1 MAIGAVVIFAVCYAI
16 YMDWRSDKL
25 ESQLDARQEAV
36 YGELLEGMDSLESK
50 LYKLSLL
57 PNSAKTPELLAD
69 IWRQTGELAG
79 YFSAV
84 SLGAEIDG
92 QVLNF
97 LNQSG
102 DYAKQLFLQAASGG
116 QLEEQDAGQIEQM
129 QNACEKLGEK
139 LEQAWE
145 AGYSA
150 QVQISEYFL
159 EDARY
164 VEQFS
169 AQEYP
174 HLIYDGPFSQS
185 LETAPALAGAT
196 KVSKEQ
202 AQKTAEE
209 FAGTALQFVG
219 YSAADKVPFFTFC
232 GQDGQNVAVSEL
244 GGEIL
249 FWNISHET
257 DISVAPTEQKAEELK
272 AVALDFLEQK
282 GYPQCE
288 LSYAQY
294 YGGDALLNLVPLQD
308 GVRLY
313 PDLIK
318 IWVQADGMK
327 VVGMDASAYVKN
339 HRQRTF
345 EEAVALHDARAA
357 LPAQVAETDWAMA
370 LVPRQTGEEVYC
382 FEFFCNYKQ
391 RDAIVYVNTADASVE
406 DILEILHVN
415 NGTLTR

>member
-1 MAIGAVVIFAVCYAI
+1 M
-16 YMDWRSDKL
+16 
-25 ESQLDARQEAV
+25 
-36 YGELLEGMDSLESK
+36 EG
-50 LYKLSLL
+50 
-57 PNSAKTPELLAD
+57 
-69 IWRQTGELAG
+69 
-79 YFSAV
+79 
-84 SLGAEIDG
+84 
-92 QVLNF
+92 
-97 LNQSG
+97 
-102 DYAKQLFLQAASGG
+102 
-116 QLEEQDAGQIEQM
+116 
-129 QNACEKLGEK
+129 
-139 LEQAWE
+139 
-145 AGYSA
+145 GYSA

-308 GVRLY
+308 DLVGAVPAVMDQDLFASLRLDQFT
-313 PDLIK
+313 DLFLRFAAKDHFRRGIVDK
-318 IWVQADGMK
+318 IF
-327 VVGMDASAYVKN
+327 
-339 HRQRTF
+339 HRCVLSFSKFIMAEVPQIFFSIAMLTKKRKSEVLIRGTF
-345 EEAVALHDARAA
+345 LEGLT
-357 LPAQVAETDWAMA
+357 L
-370 LVPRQTGEEVYC
+370 
-382 FEFFCNYKQ
+382 
-391 RDAIVYVNTADASVE
+391 AIRN
-406 DILEILHVN
+406 
-415 NGTLTR
+415 